1 MFIGKE
7 TIVKKL
13 AILILSLML
22 SACNSCQESQT
33 KTTADPVE
41 LEKMVQSASLVEK
54 TTTIDGFKIFYHEGG
69 KGANI
74 LLIHGFGGFKEMWT
88 VFAKS
93 LTPTYHVTIIDL
105 PGHGRSSKLLGK
117 SYRIEMQVER
127 LKEFVR
133 ALDLAKFHIVGN
145 SMGGI
150 IAGEYAAI
158 YPEQILS
165 LALFSTGGIPSAE
178 KSDFWKL
185 LQQGENILIPETR
198 EEYNKMLEYIF
209 VELPVLS
216 ESLWEAYLKKTIADA
231 NIKKKISYHVAV
243 TGSPLGLESRLQ
255 DITAPTLI
263 LWGDKDRIH
272 DISSTKILEK
282 GLSNSTT
289 IIMKN
294 MGHCPMMERPEETAS
309 YYMEF
314 LQGISS

>member
-1 MFIGKE
+1 M
-7 TIVKKL
+7 KKL
-13 AILILSLML
+13 VILILSLML
-22 SACNSCQESQT
+22 SSCNSSQEPQT
-33 KTTADPVE
+33 KTTNSVE
-41 LEKMVQSASLVEK
+41 LEKMVQSAGLVEK

-69 KGANI
+69 KGENI

-93 LTPTYHVTIIDL
+93 LTPTYHVIIIDL
-105 PGHGRSSKLLGK
+105 PGHGKSSKLLGK
-117 SYRIEMQVER
+117 SYRIEMQVKR
-127 LKEFVR
+127 LKEFVS
-133 ALDLAKFHIVGN
+133 AMELTQFHIVGN

-158 YPEQILS
+158 YPEEILS

-178 KSDFWKL
+178 KSDFWKN
-185 LQQGENILIPETR
+185 LQQGKNILIPETR

-216 ESLWEAYLKKTIADA
+216 ESLWEAYFKKTISDVD
-231 NIKKKISYHVAV
+231 IKKKISYHVAV
-243 TGSPLGLESRLQ
+243 TGSPLQLEAKLQ
-255 DITAPTLI
+255 DITSPTLI

-272 DISSTKILEK
+272 DISSTKILEE

-289 IIMKN
+289 IIIKN
-294 MGHCPMMERPEETAS
+294 MGHCPMMERPEETAV

-314 LQGISS
+314 LQSISS

>member
-1 MFIGKE
+1 M
-7 TIVKKL
+7 KKL

-22 SACNSCQESQT
+22 SGCNSSQEPQT

-41 LEKMVQSASLVEK
+41 LEKMVQSAGLVEK

-69 KGANI
+69 KGDNI

-93 LTPTYHVTIIDL
+93 LKPTYHVIIIDL
-105 PGHGRSSKLLGK
+105 PGHGKSSKLTGK

-127 LKEFVR
+127 LKEFVS
-133 ALDLAKFHIVGN
+133 ALELTKFHIVGN

-178 KSDFWKL
+178 KSEFWKI

-216 ESLWEAYLKKTIADA
+216 ESLWEAYFKKTIADVD
-231 NIKKKISYHVAV
+231 IKKKISYHVAV
-243 TGSPLGLESRLQ
+243 TGSPLRLEAKLQ
-255 DITAPTLI
+255 DITSPTLI

-282 GLSNSTT
+282 GLSKSTT

-294 MGHCPMMERPEETAS
+294 MGHCPMMERPEETAGH
-309 YYMEF
+309 YREF